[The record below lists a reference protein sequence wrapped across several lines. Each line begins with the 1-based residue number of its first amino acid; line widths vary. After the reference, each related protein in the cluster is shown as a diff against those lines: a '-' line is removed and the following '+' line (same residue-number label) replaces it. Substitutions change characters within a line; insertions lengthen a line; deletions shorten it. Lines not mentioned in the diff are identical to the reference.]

1 MTIEYTGRQTDVPE
15 AIRKLA
21 ERRIAKLSRALRG
34 ITRVHVILTADKHRQ
49 GAEVSIHSAHLDL
62 SAAEV
67 TGDLGVSLATALD
80 KLERQ
85 AARHLGRIRER
96 KRRGRSR
103 SADWAPPQAAP
114 KETTP
119 RVIRSRR
126 SILKPMTIDEA
137 VLESRLSNE
146 GLVVFRD
153 AKTERVTVLYRRK
166 DGNLGLIEPE
176 V

>member
-1 MTIEYTGRQTDVPE
+1 MKIEYTGRQTDVPP

-21 ERRIAKLSRALRG
+21 ERRIDKLSRALRG

-49 GAEVSIHSAHLDL
+49 CAEVSIHSAHLDL
-62 SAAEV
+62 SATEV

-85 AARHLGRIRER
+85 AERHLGRIRER
-96 KRRGRSR
+96 KRRGPSRSR
-103 SADWAPPQAAP
+103 DWAPEAPAKDAA
-114 KETTP
+114 P

-126 SILKPMTIDEA
+126 SPVKPMTVDEA

>member
-1 MTIEYTGRQTDVPE
+1 MRIEFTGRQTDVPE

-21 ERRIAKLSRALRG
+21 ERRIGKISKSLRG

-49 GAEVSIHSAHLDL
+49 AAEVAVHSRHVDL

-67 TGDLGVSLATALD
+67 GDDLGASLSSALD

-85 AARHLGRIRER
+85 AERHLGRLRQR
-96 KRRGRSR
+96 KRRPERSEERRAEGGKRPKVVRSR
-103 SADWAPPQAAP
+103 HA
-114 KETTP
+114 
-119 RVIRSRR
+119 V
-126 SILKPMTIDEA
+126 KPMTVDEA
-137 VLESRLSNE
+137 VLETRLAEE

-153 AKTERVTVLYRRK
+153 ARTEKVSVLYLRK

-176 V
+176 A